1 MSEAVLDTIANPRRT
16 FGHCPP
22 TQEYLDVTREL
33 EKHHA
38 IFYQV
43 WAMGKPIFSD
53 SIPTAC
59 VSMDRTRGG
68 LFVGFYFNPDFW
80 NSLTTYQRAFV
91 IAHESLHILNN
102 HGVRFFNKWQGLTG
116 KLLNQATDIVI
127 NESLVNDFGFEREKI
142 NGAMKFLGEKAQFCF
157 IDTCFKDHENI
168 LPNKSSEY
176 YYNKLI
182 EQAQKG
188 LEDFDPNT
196 FSPDDHDGHEM
207 IVYDEN
213 DVPEQLRGK
222 LPKLSDFKKKLN
234 DKLTDANKKE
244 VNEIIKKSCD
254 SPKEKEKSQGGQ
266 QAGSGTGDF
275 FTIEVDKPTFKK
287 KWETIIFDWAKQEE
301 IIWKKNDSFLE
312 PNRRLVAFQNC
323 KQPCLLPNRRQTRF
337 IKKDL
342 IDVWLFQD
350 TSGSCI
356 DLAPRFFK
364 AAQSLDPKKFNVR
377 MFCFDTA
384 VYETDLKSGK
394 IYGGGGTSFTCIE
407 ESILHTCSK
416 ESVPYP
422 KTIFVITD
430 GYGNKVNP
438 KFAKRWYWFLTTSYK
453 ECIPVD
459 SKIFNLEDYE

>member
-1 MSEAVLDTIANPRRT
+1 MPEAVLDTIANPRRT

-80 NSLTTYQRAFV
+80 NYLTTYQRAFV

-127 NESLVNDFGFEREKI
+127 NESLVNDFGFERDKI
-142 NGAMKFLGEKAQFCF
+142 DGAMKFLGEKAKFCF
-157 IDTCFKDHENI
+157 IDTCFKDHESI

-182 EQAQKG
+182 EQAQKN
-188 LEDFDPNT
+188 LEGFDPNT

-254 SPKEKEKSQGGQ
+254 APKGNGQDNKGQ
-266 QAGSGTGDF
+266 QAGTGTGDF
-275 FTIEVDKPTFKK
+275 FTIAVEKPTFKK

-301 IIWKKNDSFLE
+301 IIWKKSDSFLE

-323 KQPCLLPNRRQTRF
+323 KQPSLMPNRRQTRF
-337 IKKDL
+337 IKKDR

-377 MFCFDTA
+377 MFCFDTS

-394 IYGGGGTSFTCIE
+394 IYGGGGTTFTCIE
-407 ESILHTCSK
+407 ESIRDTCSK
-416 ESVPYP
+416 ESIPYP

-430 GYGNKVNP
+430 GYGNPVHP
-438 KFAKRWYWFLTTSYK
+438 KFAKRWYWFLTTNYK
-453 ECIPVD
+453 ECIPSD
-459 SKIFNLEDYE
+459 CKTFNLEEYE